1 MRYCT
6 NLSASTHFSKGILQ
20 QAIKTVCSIY
30 PSSFLI
36 EQAQQVVYKFFDYDN
51 NNMKYF
57 GICCLHQLVRL
68 NRDCLERWQLLL
80 VECLDSGDVTLA
92 DKTVGLL
99 ILIANEDNTE
109 HILGKIIVLTERAT
123 EETEKRNLIKKGLF
137 LIERFSDN
145 REIFLRRMNEVFYK
159 FEYLIS
165 DGSVN
170 NFLRALLEIVSLE
183 PDFIDVALATY
194 IEIIEHFRNTILLK
208 VSTWVIG

>member
-1 MRYCT
+1 M
-6 NLSASTHFSKGILQ
+6 HFNKGILQ
-20 QAIKTVCSIY
+20 QAVKTVCSIY
-30 PSSFLI
+30 PSAFLVEEAVANI
-36 EQAQQVVYKFFDYDN
+36 YKFFDYGN

-92 DKTVGLL
+92 DKTVELL

>member
-1 MRYCT
+1 M
-6 NLSASTHFSKGILQ
+6 HFNKGILQ
-20 QAIKTVCSIY
+20 QAVKTVCSIY
-30 PSSFLI
+30 PSAFLVEEAVANI
-36 EQAQQVVYKFFDYDN
+36 YKFFDYGN